1 MITRE
6 STRLVNELSQCLDGV
21 VQHRSG
27 PASAPTYTY
36 QLHTYQKDGSWKPNT
51 TPAKAI
57 TITFDL
63 LVKLLECGHLPKGEP
78 PRPTKQ
84 DVLGNSRGTP
94 KAPRWRVE
102 TWPSHNEVGGSFFDF
117 TAP

>member
-6 STRLVNELSQCLDGV
+6 STRLVNELRQCLDGV

-27 PASAPTYTY
+27 PDSAPTYSYQLYTY
-36 QLHTYQKDGSWKPNT
+36 QGDKRWRPNT

-63 LVKLLECGHLPKGEP
+63 LDKLLKSGHLPEGALP
-78 PRPTKQ
+78 A
-84 DVLGNSRGTP
+84 S
-94 KAPRWRVE
+94 
-102 TWPSHNEVGGSFFDF
+102 
-117 TAP
+117 